1 MNLSSHLSRDGCR
14 KGTEES
20 TEGVCGESGM
30 GDVHRGKDIRL
41 DVQEDALRAALIE
54 HIKRRKRR
62 RNMDPVKAVD
72 GKKTTIGTVLTLIG
86 IAGVAL
92 GLSGEE
98 IDELKSI
105 VGDAETLYVAVVGVI
120 VSAVGLAHK
129 IIKVAAP
136 LVEWFYDW
144 SDRRAM
150 K

>member
-1 MNLSSHLSRDGCR
+1 
-14 KGTEES
+14 
-20 TEGVCGESGM
+20 
-30 GDVHRGKDIRL
+30 
-41 DVQEDALRAALIE
+41 
-54 HIKRRKRR
+54 
-62 RNMDPVKAVD
+62 MDPVKAVD

-105 VGDAETLYVAVVGVI
+105 VGDAETLYVAIVGVI

-129 IIKVAAP
+129 IIKVATP
-136 LVEWFYDW
+136 LIEWFYDW
-144 SDRRAM
+144 SNRRAM